1 METQEITTKETTV
14 DPSKIFQIGM
24 GFWASKTLLTAV
36 NIGLF
41 TFLAKGPKSAE
52 EIRHHLG
59 LHERG
64 FFDFMDALVALGF
77 LQRTGIKENA
87 VYANSQDSDFF
98 LDQNKPSFIGG
109 LLIMANNRLYSHWG
123 HLEEALKTGKPQ
135 SEMKQMGK
143 PFFEAIYA
151 DQGRLKEFL
160 NGMAGAQM
168 GNFIAFAQRFDFSSY
183 ATLCDM
189 GGAGGYLAAQ
199 VARYNPHMHTISVDL
214 PAVEPIAKENIARMN
229 LSDKVSILA
238 GDFFADDFPKADIIT
253 MGNIL
258 HDWSLEDKKTL
269 IRKAYQA
276 LPEGGAFVAIENVID
291 ENRRQNAFGLMMS
304 LNMLIETEAG
314 FDYTTAD
321 FEAWALAAGF
331 HRIEVMPLTGP
342 TSAVI
347 AYK

>member
-1 METQEITTKETTV
+1 
-14 DPSKIFQIGM
+14 
-24 GFWASKTLLTAV
+24 
-36 NIGLF
+36 
-41 TFLAKGPKSAE
+41 
-52 EIRHHLG
+52 
-59 LHERG
+59 
-64 FFDFMDALVALGF
+64 
-77 LQRTGIKENA
+77 
-87 VYANSQDSDFF
+87 
-98 LDQNKPSFIGG
+98 
-109 LLIMANNRLYSHWG
+109 MANNRLYPFWG

-135 SEMKQMGK
+135 NEMKQSGR

-151 DQGRLKEFL
+151 DQDRLKGFL

-168 GNFIAFAQRFDFSSY
+168 ASFIAFAQGFDFSPY

-199 VARYNPHMHTISVDL
+199 VARFNPHMHTISVDL
-214 PAVEPIAKENIARMN
+214 PAVEPIAKENVTRMQ
-229 LSDKVSILA
+229 LSDRVSILA
-238 GDFFADDFPKADIIT
+238 GDFFADDFPEADIIT

-258 HDWSLEDKKTL
+258 HDWSLEDKKAL

-276 LPEGGAFVAIENVID
+276 LPEGGAFVVIENVID
-291 ENRRQNAFGLMMS
+291 EHRSQNAFGLMMS

-321 FEAWALAAGF
+321 FEAWAREAGF

-342 TSAVI
+342 ASAVI

>member
-1 METQEITTKETTV
+1 
-14 DPSKIFQIGM
+14 
-24 GFWASKTLLTAV
+24 
-36 NIGLF
+36 
-41 TFLAKGPKSAE
+41 
-52 EIRHHLG
+52 
-59 LHERG
+59 
-64 FFDFMDALVALGF
+64 VALGF
-77 LQRTGIKENA
+77 LQRTGIKEQA

-109 LLIMANNRLYSHWG
+109 LLIMANNRLYPFWG

-135 SEMKQMGK
+135 NEMKQTGR

-151 DQGRLKEFL
+151 DEQRLKEFL

-168 GNFIAFAQRFDFSSY
+168 GNFIAFAQKFDFSAYS
-183 ATLCDM
+183 TLCDM
-189 GGAGGYLAAQ
+189 GGAGGFLAAQ
-199 VARYNPHMHTISVDL
+199 VALHHPHMHTISNDL

-229 LSDKVSILA
+229 LSDRVSIMA

-258 HDWSLEDKKTL
+258 HDWNLEDKKTL
-269 IRKAYQA
+269 IRKAYRA
-276 LPEGGAFVAIENVID
+276 LPEGGAFVAIESVID
-291 ENRRQNAFGLMMS
+291 ADRRQNAFGLMMS

-321 FEAWALAAGF
+321 FEAWTREAGF
-331 HRIEVMPLTGP
+331 QRMEVMPLTGP